1 MCVPSAVIFYGS
13 KMTGGD
19 GGFEMIGG
27 NLVLLLPFFVSLFC
41 YYFVEYMLQ
50 VARCF
55 VVAETER
62 RRWRCKFIWQRN
74 DGLK

>member
-1 MCVPSAVIFYGS
+1 
-13 KMTGGD
+13 
-19 GGFEMIGG
+19 MIGG

-55 VVAETER
+55 VVATRAQQLNEAES
-62 RRWRCKFIWQRN
+62 
-74 DGLK
+74 GG